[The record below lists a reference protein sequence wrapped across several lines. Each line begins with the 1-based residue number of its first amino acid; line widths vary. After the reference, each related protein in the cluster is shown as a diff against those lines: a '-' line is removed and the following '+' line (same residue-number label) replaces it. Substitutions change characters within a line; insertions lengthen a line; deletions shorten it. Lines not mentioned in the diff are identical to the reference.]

1 MKPRSA
7 YDFFLL
13 PFERHP
19 YVAIFIV
26 ALTLR
31 LFLLAVGFVDYW
43 GDAHHN
49 LIMSKLTL
57 ENGFVYSDF
66 KDRAVA
72 WLPFYRY
79 WGSLVLLVTGSYS
92 LMVINIANTLIGAI
106 VASVTAWVGT
116 KLINTKTGLFIGL
129 ITVIMPYM
137 MVFSYTSMPEMLGAL
152 LLLGWFYG
160 LYKSNIWLIVI
171 CVALGALTR
180 EEITFLIGISVLP
193 LFYFKNYKAV
203 GYSIGGLVLGLSI
216 WSWWAYLNS
225 GHPLSWLL
233 NRFESTTTST
243 AFYAD
248 TGNFWVEYLL
258 TPLSSLVQA
267 FPLLL
272 LFLWIKRPDSES
284 DSENKNWIL
293 LAGFLVLAHWI
304 FIFIAQFK
312 IIAYPDPRM
321 FILTVPFAIIWFTH
335 LLRRGYFK
343 DFINKKVIFIFLAIS
358 LIQLVVPYYRQYSL
372 QPRKEVGE
380 WIKANVQGDEL
391 IWSDLAV
398 SIVESERH
406 PNLFISS
413 DKLIPNEIKQT
424 DREGD
429 FIANAILSKKIHY
442 ITSYNAPFDY
452 TQTLWP
458 QIRDLQPFEWEGI
471 TFIPV
476 FSYSPFQYS
485 EAGVHNFLRAQ
496 FEAPLQTATIW
507 KLYRN

>member
-1 MKPRSA
+1 MKSRLS
-7 YDFFLL
+7 YNFLL
-13 PFERHP
+13 IPFERHP
-19 YVAIFIV
+19 YVAIFII
-26 ALTLR
+26 ALASR
-31 LFLLAVGFVDYW
+31 LFLLALGFVDYW

-57 ENGFVYSDF
+57 ENGFIYTDF

-92 LMVINIANTLIGAI
+92 LTVINIANTFIGALVVSLTSWI
-106 VASVTAWVGT
+106 GAQ
-116 KLINTKTGLFIGL
+116 LINPKTGLLIG
-129 ITVIMPYM
+129 ITAAIIPYM

-171 CVALGALTR
+171 CSALGALTR
-180 EEITFLIGISVLP
+180 EEITFLIGVSVLP

-203 GYSIGGLVLGLSI
+203 GYSIGGLVLGLGI
-216 WSWWAYLNS
+216 WSWWAYLNF
-225 GHPLSWLL
+225 GNPLSWLL
-233 NRFESTTTST
+233 NRFESTTSST
-243 AFYAD
+243 AFYAE

-258 TPLSSLVQA
+258 TPLSSLVQV

-272 LFLWIKRPDSES
+272 LFLWIKRPDSKS
-284 DSENKNWIL
+284 DSESNQWMFL
-293 LAGFLVLAHWI
+293 TGFLVLVHWI
-304 FIFIAQFK
+304 FIFVAQFK

-321 FILTVPFAIIWFTH
+321 FILTVPFAIIWFFN
-335 LLRRGYFK
+335 LVKRGYFK
-343 DFINKKVIFIFLAIS
+343 DFVSRKVIFIFLVIS

-380 WIKANVQGDEL
+380 WIKENVQGDDL

-398 SIVESERH
+398 SIVESERD
-406 PNLFISS
+406 PNFYISS
-413 DKLIPNEIKQT
+413 DKLIPKEIKQT
-424 DREGD
+424 EIEEDY
-429 FIANAILSKKIHY
+429 IADAIVSKEINY
-442 ITSYNAPFDY
+442 ITSYKAPFDY

-458 QIRDLQPFEWEGI
+458 EIQDQQPFEWKGI
-471 TFIPV
+471 TFVPV
-476 FSYSPFQYS
+476 FSYAPFQYT
-485 EAGVHNFLRAQ
+485 EAGVHNFLRSK
-496 FEAPLQTATIW
+496 FEAPLQMATVW